1 MKEHSTE
8 GDFSEQAVQGEKPA
22 EPHVRADS
30 EDAIQ
35 LSRPKTNSETRRIVT
50 PYAFTVSPDLLGE
63 PLATPKR
70 RGIAILIDLFL
81 ITVLSTLS
89 AFIFAA
95 FVALTFFKAGNQV
108 SQKGAWAYTKL
119 GLRGTAA
126 IIIFVIAFSLVQDMS
141 ETGGNTEASSSQLKV
156 GTSSAELDLTQL
168 FEIGEAIAVSRCE
181 QELSCVV
188 ERLEPMLVILLE
200 NETIRAEV
208 ETSITK
214 LIQSG
219 DLSESDAVE
228 ANVLLMQ
235 KYEQL
240 KIEKT
245 LEEPAFTVADK
256 PNDTAAE
263 APETNQ
269 PKSNSGYKNLLD
281 WLDGMMQDLGLG
293 LGWAALYFSVFT
305 AWWNGQTIGKRM
317 MRIKVV
323 RLDGKTPTLWES
335 FGRYGGYGA
344 GFATGL
350 SGFLQLY
357 WDPNRQ
363 AIQDKISETL
373 VLRVRRPGQQK
384 ESLPELF
391 AENNPTKPL

>member
-1 MKEHSTE
+1 MREHSTE
-8 GDFSEQAVQGEKPA
+8 GDFSEQAVENEKPK

-30 EDAIQ
+30 DEAIQ
-35 LSRPKTNSETRRIVT
+35 LTRPRTNSETRRIVT

-119 GLRGTAA
+119 VLRGTAA
-126 IIIFVIAFSLVQDMS
+126 LIVFVIAFSAVQDIS
-141 ETGGNTEASSSQLKV
+141 ETGGNTETSSSQLKV
-156 GTSSAELDLTQL
+156 GTSGAELDLTQL
-168 FEIGEAIAVSRCE
+168 FEIGEFIAVSRCE
-181 QELSCVV
+181 GELSCVV

-208 ETSITK
+208 ETTIDD
-214 LIQSG
+214 LVESG
-219 DLSESDAVE
+219 DLSESDAVQ

-235 KYEQL
+235 KYDQL
-240 KIEKT
+240 RGEKT
-245 LEEPAFTVADK
+245 FEEPAITVADK
-256 PNDTAAE
+256 PKDIAADVIK
-263 APETNQ
+263 TNEQ
-269 PKSNSGYKNLLD
+269 KPKSGYKNLLD

-373 VLRVRRPGQQK
+373 VLRVRRAGQQK
-384 ESLPELF
+384 ESLPELL
-391 AENNPTKPL
+391 ADNNPTKPL